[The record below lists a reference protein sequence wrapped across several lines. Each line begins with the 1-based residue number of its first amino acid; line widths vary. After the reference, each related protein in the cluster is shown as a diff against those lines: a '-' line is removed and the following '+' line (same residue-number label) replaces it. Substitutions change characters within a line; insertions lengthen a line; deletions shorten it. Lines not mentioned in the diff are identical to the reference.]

1 MKALGTFAS
10 VFLITVISY
19 PIEKKVAVC
28 EIREAI
34 TPVTEKYIVRSLDEA
49 SKESFDAIIFE
60 LDTPGGLLDTTR
72 NIVQALLNAKI
83 DTVVYVSPSGARAGS
98 AGVFITLSAKFAAMA
113 PACNIGAAHPVTI
126 GSQGGT
132 GKEDENA
139 KHLSQKIEND
149 SIAFIKSI
157 AKERK
162 RNIDWAVD
170 SVKESVSITSE
181 EALKKG
187 VINYIARDETDLVR
201 QIYGKNIA
209 FTLRPIKKNWAES
222 LLSVLANPNLVYFLM
237 ILGFYG
243 ILYEIIHPGTI
254 FSGATGALLLIVAL
268 FSMQYLPFNFAG
280 FILIVLAFVLFLI
293 EVFTTSHGFL
303 LIGALISLVIGS
315 AMLFDSPLPF
325 LRVSY
330 SSIAVV
336 TITTFLVFIS
346 LVYLISK
353 VLYRKAMSG
362 KEGMIGQN
370 GLAVTDFTRGR
381 GKVFFHGETWS
392 AVSDEDIKK
401 DSMVTI
407 KSIKGL
413 EITVKVNRQ
422 GTL

>member
-1 MKALGTFAS
+1 MKILFSLAIIF
-10 VFLITVISY
+10 FITQLSY
-19 PIEKKVAVC
+19 TLEKKVAVC

-34 TPVTEKYIVRSLDEA
+34 TPVTEKYIIRSLDA
-49 SKESFDAIIFE
+49 AKSGKFDAVIFKM
-60 LDTPGGLLDTTR
+60 DTPGGLLDSTR
-72 NIVQALLNAKI
+72 SIVQALLNSTI
-83 DTVVYVSPSGARAGS
+83 DTIVYVSPSGARAGS
-98 AGVFITLSAKFAAMA
+98 AGVFITLSAKYAAMA

-126 GSQGGT
+126 GNQGGVE
-132 GKEDENA
+132 KEDENA

-162 RNIDWAVD
+162 RNIEWAVD

-187 VINYIARDETDLVR
+187 VIDFIAKDDSDLVR
-201 QIYGKNIA
+201 QIYGKDTVYL
-209 FTLRPIKKNWAES
+209 FQPIKKNWAES

-268 FSMQYLPFNFAG
+268 FSMQYLPFSFAG
-280 FILIVLAFVLFLI
+280 FFLIVLAFVLFLI
-293 EVFTTSHGFL
+293 EIFTTSHGFL
-303 LIGALISLVIGS
+303 IIGGLISLIIGS

-330 SSIAVV
+330 TSIAVV
-336 TITTFLVFIS
+336 TITTFLVFTG

-353 VLYRKAMSG
+353 VLYRKAISG
-362 KEGMIGQN
+362 KDGMIGQK
-370 GLAVTDFTRGR
+370 GVAFTDFIGGK
-381 GKVFFHGETWS
+381 GKVFFHGEIWKANSET
-392 AVSDEDIKK
+392 DIKK
-401 DSMVTI
+401 DSDVTI

-413 EITVKVNRQ
+413 EISVREQK
-422 GTL
+422 